1 MAFSEQILEEIQSKA
16 DIVEIIGSY
25 IPLRRAGRNF
35 KANCPFHKEKTP
47 SFMVSPSKQ
56 IFHCFGC
63 GAGGNV
69 FGFVMKMEN
78 IDFPEAVRTLAEK
91 SGVELPHFTRTQFE
105 TSGYALQIYKVN
117 ELAASFYAAMLSKT
131 EPGRRA
137 ASYLKERGI
146 SDETISKAR
155 LGFAP
160 DDWDGLINF
169 AKGKVLFEEKG
180 KVLSEAQGQ
189 GVEIGLLERAGLVLP
204 REGGGYYD
212 RFRNKIIF
220 PIFDIKNRVVAFG
233 ARVLDS
239 SLPKYMNSPETE
251 VYIKSRHLYGFN
263 FSLQAVKEKDFC
275 IIVEGY
281 LDFLVPYQ
289 NGIKNIAASLGT
301 SLTDSQARLIKR
313 YTKNVV
319 MLYDGDSAG
328 ETASLRG
335 LDIFLQEGM
344 QVKVATLP
352 KGFDP
357 DSFVRSR
364 GAAEFDSLISKAAD
378 LFDYKLGVLA
388 SRYDARK
395 SSDKAKICAEMLP
408 TIAKVTDA
416 VLKSEYVKRLGER
429 LQVNEGALLSEL
441 KKVKPDREYEPSEEL
456 SSSTERSPAAM
467 AEKIIIGLM
476 LDDPE
481 TIPQVKENLK
491 SEDFAD
497 EGTRKIAEEIFE
509 SYGDGRSFK
518 PAQLINKLA
527 ESKLDALIAEATSLT
542 DDIKD
547 KPKNLSDCIK
557 WIRCNNTKSR
567 LSELQ
572 NLIKAAQMMGDGK
585 RVTQLVA
592 EYSGL
597 IKCQQDFARR

>member
-1 MAFSEQILEEIQSKA
+1 MAFSEQILEEIQGKA
-16 DIVEIIGSY
+16 DIVDIVGSY
-25 IPLRRAGRNF
+25 IPLRRSGRNF

-78 IDFPEAVRTLAEK
+78 IDFPEAVRVLAEK
-91 SGVELPHFTRTQFE
+91 SGVELPRFTRAQFE
-105 TSGYALQIYKVN
+105 TSGYAVQIYKIN
-117 ELAASFYAAMLSKT
+117 ELAASFYSAMLSGT
-131 EPGRRA
+131 EAGKRA
-137 ASYLKERGI
+137 AAYLKGRGM
-146 SDETISKAR
+146 SGETIAKAK

-169 AKGKVLFEEKG
+169 AKGKG
-180 KVLSEAQGQ
+180 I
-189 GVEIGLLERAGLVLP
+189 EINLLERAGLVLP
-204 REGGGYYD
+204 REGGGHYD

-233 ARVLDS
+233 ARVLDD
-239 SLPKYMNSPETE
+239 SLPKYINSPETE

-263 FSLQAVKEKDFC
+263 FSVQAARENDFC

-281 LDFLVPYQ
+281 LDFLIPYQ
-289 NGIKNIAASLGT
+289 DGIKNIAASLGT

-328 ETASLRG
+328 EAASLRG

-357 DSFVRSR
+357 DSFARSK
-364 GAAEFDSLISKAAD
+364 GAGEFNSLVAAAAD
-378 LFDYKLGVLA
+378 LFDYKLGILS

-429 LQVNEGALLSEL
+429 LQVREEALLSEL
-441 KKVKPDREYEPSEEL
+441 KKVRPDREYEPSEEL
-456 SSSTERSPAAM
+456 SSSTGRSPAAM

-476 LDDPE
+476 LDDPD
-481 TIPQVKENLK
+481 TIPGVKAGLK
-491 SEDFAD
+491 AEDFVD
-497 EGTRKIAEEIFE
+497 EGTRRIAEEIFK

-527 ESKLDALIAEATSLT
+527 QTELTALIAEATSLV
-542 DDIKD
+542 DEMKD
-547 KPKNLSDCIK
+547 KQKNMADCIK
-557 WIRCNNTKSR
+557 WIRCNNAKFK

-572 NLIKAAQMMGDGK
+572 NLIKAAQMMGDEK
-585 RVTQLVA
+585 RVTELVS

-597 IKCQQDFARR
+597 IKCQKDFARR

>member
-1 MAFSEQILEEIQSKA
+1 MAFSEQVLEEIQSKA
-16 DIVEIIGSY
+16 DIVEIVGSY
-25 IPLRRAGRNF
+25 IPLRRAGRNY

-78 IDFPEAVRTLAEK
+78 LDFPEAVRALAEK
-91 SGVELPHFTRTQFE
+91 TGVELPRFTRSQFE
-105 TSGYALQIYKVN
+105 TSGYALQIYKLN
-117 ELAASFYAAMLSKT
+117 ELAASFYSSMLSGT
-131 EPGRRA
+131 DAGRRA
-137 ASYLKERGI
+137 ASYLKERGV
-146 SDETISKAR
+146 SDDIAAKAK

-160 DDWDGLINF
+160 DDWSGLINF
-169 AKGKVLFEEKG
+169 AKGK
-180 KVLSEAQGQ
+180 
-189 GVEIGLLERAGLVLP
+189 GVSVELLERAGLVMP
-204 REGGGYYD
+204 REGGGHYD

-233 ARVLDS
+233 ARVLDN
-239 SLPKYMNSPETE
+239 SLPKYINSPETE

-289 NGIKNIAASLGT
+289 NGITNIAASLGT
-301 SLTDSQARLIKR
+301 SLTELQARLIKR

-328 ETASLRG
+328 EAASLRG

-344 QVKVATLP
+344 QVRVATLP

-357 DSFVRSR
+357 DSFVRAK
-364 GAAEFDSLISKAAD
+364 GAGEFDSLIAGAAD

-388 SRYDARK
+388 SRYDAKR
-395 SSDKAKICAEMLP
+395 SSDKAKMCAEMLP
-408 TIAKVTDA
+408 TIAKVSDA

-429 LQVNEGALLSEL
+429 LQVSEGALLSEL
-441 KKVKPDREYEPSEEL
+441 KKVRPDREYEPSEEL
-456 SSSTERSPAAM
+456 SSSAGKSQAAM

-481 TIPQVKENLK
+481 TIAQVKEALK
-491 SEDFAD
+491 AEDFTD
-497 EGTRKIAEEIFE
+497 GGTRKIAEEIFS
-509 SYGDGRSFK
+509 SYGDGKSFK

-527 ESKLDALIAEATSLT
+527 ESELTALIAEATSLT

-547 KPKNLSDCIK
+547 RAKNLSDCIR
-557 WIRCNNTKSR
+557 WMRCNNGKSR

-572 NLIKAAQMMGDGK
+572 NLIKAAQMMGDEK

-597 IKCQQDFARR
+597 VKCQKDFARR